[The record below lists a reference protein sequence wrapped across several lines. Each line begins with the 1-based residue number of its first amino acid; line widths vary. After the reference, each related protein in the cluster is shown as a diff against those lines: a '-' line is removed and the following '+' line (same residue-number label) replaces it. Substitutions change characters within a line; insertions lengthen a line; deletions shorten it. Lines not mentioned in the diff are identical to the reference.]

1 MPFGNSAGVPST
13 GSIPVVTEKTA
24 QQHRKEPELTRKQI
38 ALAILALSVG
48 GFAIGV
54 TEFAIMGLQRE
65 AVVDLF
71 GELNE
76 ATTAQGGMLVTFYAL
91 GVVIGAPVLSLLGA
105 KRERKTWALFLLA
118 LFAGAHVFSFF
129 AASFEAMLLARFLS
143 GLPHGAYFATAAL
156 MAAHMAGPTKRA
168 RAISVVLSGIAIAN
182 LTGVPAVTWVGQQY
196 GWRWMFAA
204 VAVLALLTMLAV
216 AIYAPRQQA
225 PRGASFRGE
234 LSGLANQR
242 LWVGIGLAVIGF
254 SGMFA
259 IYSYISHISVEVT
272 GLSESMLPWVVFV
285 FGFGMVI
292 GNFVG
297 GWGSD
302 KSVLGTV
309 LIAMFLVA
317 IFMAL
322 FGLVAHIPWLMV
334 LLLFLIGSSAS
345 CLGPSMQTHLIDT
358 APKAPQLAA
367 SFHHS
372 AFNAANALG
381 AMMGG
386 WVIAAGWGFRA
397 PAFAGATMAA
407 IGLLV
412 TLYAIY
418 LTKRAGEKV

>member
-1 MPFGNSAGVPST
+1 MAQPTPPQET
-13 GSIPVVTEKTA
+13 TE
-24 QQHRKEPELTRKQI
+24 HLDEPRMSRRQI

-48 GFAIGV
+48 GFAVGV

-65 AVVDLF
+65 AVADLF
-71 GELNE
+71 GEINE
-76 ATTAQGGMLVTFYAL
+76 QTNAQGGMLVTFYAL

-105 KRERKTWALFLLA
+105 KRERKSWALFLLA
-118 LFAGAHVFSFF
+118 LFAGAHVFSYF
-129 AASFEAMLLARFLS
+129 APTFESMLLGRFLS

-156 MAAHMAGPTKRA
+156 MAAHMAGPAKRA
-168 RAISVVLSGIAIAN
+168 RAIAVVLSGIAIAN
-182 LTGVPAVTWVGQQY
+182 LTGVPVVTAIGQAF

-204 VAVLALLTMLAV
+204 VALIAVLTMLAV
-216 AIYAPRQQA
+216 WVYAPRQQA
-225 PRGASFRGE
+225 PRGASMRGE

-242 LWVGIGLAVIGF
+242 LWVGIALAMVGF

-259 IYSYISHISVEVT
+259 IYSYISHITVEVT
-272 GLSESMLPWVVFV
+272 GLGEGVLPWVVFI
-285 FGFGMVI
+285 FGFGMVV

-297 GWGSD
+297 GWASD

-309 LIAMFLVA
+309 LVAIALVA
-317 IFMAL
+317 TFML
-322 FGLVAHIPWLMV
+322 IFGLVAHIPWLMV

-372 AFNAANALG
+372 AFNAANAMG
-381 AMMGG
+381 AMMGAG
-386 WVIAAGWGFRA
+386 VIAAGWGYRA
-397 PAFAGATMAA
+397 PAFAGATTAVL
-407 IGLLV
+407 GLLI